1 MTLGHDAS
9 LVVVENGEV
18 LATLELERLFEVVQW
33 TPRNCCSPCM
43 VNGAWCMLHG
53 AWCMVN
59 GAWCMLSWRLLESAA
74 CLTAAH
80 ESCHERLSCR
90 IEITSWTRGL
100 RFDFGI

>member
-33 TPRNCCSPCM
+33 TPRNCCSP
-43 VNGAWCMLHG
+43 CMLHG

>member
-1 MTLGHDAS
+1 
-9 LVVVENGEV
+9 
-18 LATLELERLFEVVQW
+18 
-33 TPRNCCSPCM
+33 
-43 VNGAWCMLHG
+43 
-53 AWCMVN
+53 MVN